1 MSDTSRDII
10 SEYKDQVRIRKQQVD
25 ELEDQNKSK
34 DSANK
39 RCLQKLEYANDDL
52 EKANKQVKELEKKI
66 KDLEQTNEQLLKHP

>member
-10 SEYKDQVRIRKQQVD
+10 SEYKDQVRILKQQVD

-52 EKANKQVKELEKKI
+52 EKANKQVKELEK
-66 KDLEQTNEQLLKHP
+66 N